1 MRMRLLALLLLTP
14 FLFAGEAPD
23 PVTKLLPQKCRM
35 CLRVSSMDRLDELGK
50 ELQRVVKL
58 IDKDT
63 GDFVRRL
70 PLSAS
75 FIHGLGLDA
84 SDPFDRTKP
93 VYVAFLDEGVLFY
106 LPLEDGK
113 KWEGERKFKDGRIG
127 VGRGGMIC
135 IGEPEFLAMPLRDRA
150 VPFMTG
156 DAGVKIFVDEL
167 FSDHRNAIQA
177 AAAGA
182 MPPIPGGPGMGDL
195 REMIDDLSEVAEDI
209 QAVDYA
215 LTWKQGRLESEGLV
229 RIKDGAALRAFLARV
244 GPPGDNDLTGFLPD
258 RQFLTLD
265 FVAKPGW
272 PGTELLKVVADHL
285 KELKA
290 EADKKEKAEADKKE
304 KQEQPAQP
312 QQEGEIPRQ
321 EQQAPEPQQPAPTE
335 KPPAAEKLEPKDVR
349 ALARAFGLNTHL
361 WEHTTGK
368 MAIGVSL
375 KGMSGTITTIIE
387 GKKGADLN
395 AALMKLDPDAMN
407 AAAKKVEAPFTF
419 AFAPRAGNHNGVEI
433 HRLKR
438 TFDPAVMGGMPMMP
452 QKVEFTTC
460 YATVNGLVLTVS
472 SAIADPTAD
481 MQTLIDRV
489 QKGER
494 HEPPHL
500 KALDRLGR
508 RHNIGVTINAG
519 ALKALGGQLFMLPE
533 IAQVLFL
540 MPDDLSM
547 STVISVW
554 DGNIHWRGDWPVEE
568 VAKIVDTIQQ
578 QEEARR
584 LAQKPEEEDFE

>member
-1 MRMRLLALLLLTP
+1 MRMRLLVLLLLTP

-35 CLRVSSMDRLDELGK
+35 CLRVSSMDRLDELAK
-50 ELQRVVKL
+50 ELQRIVKL

-75 FIHGLGLDA
+75 FVHDLGLDA

-93 VYVAFLDEGVLFY
+93 FYVAFLDEDVLFY

-113 KWEGERKFKDGRIG
+113 KWEGGRQLEGGRIG
-127 VGRGGMIC
+127 VARGGMIC
-135 IGEPEFLAMPLRDRA
+135 IGKPGILALPLRDTA
-150 VPFMTG
+150 VPFMAG
-156 DAGVKIFVDEL
+156 DAGVKVFVDEL
-167 FSDHRNAIQA
+167 LEDHKNMIEA
-177 AAAGA
+177 AAAGVMA
-182 MPPIPGGPGMGDL
+182 PIPGGPGMGDL
-195 REMIDDLSEVAEDI
+195 REMIDGLSGVAEDI
-209 QAVDYA
+209 QAIDYT
-215 LTWKQGRLESEGLV
+215 LTWKQGRLESEGLIRV
-229 RIKDGAALRAFLARV
+229 KDGATLRTFLARV
-244 GPPGDNDLTGFLPD
+244 GPPGDNALTGFLPD
-258 RQFLTLD
+258 KQFLTLD

-272 PGTELLKVVADHL
+272 PATEFMEALAD
-285 KELKA
+285 ELKQQEVQ
-290 EADKKEKAEADKKE
+290 EAKKNEDQA
-304 KQEQPAQP
+304 QPARP

-321 EQQAPEPQQPAPTE
+321 EQQVPEPEPQPQPPAPDE
-335 KPPAAEKLEPKDVR
+335 KPSEKAAPKDVR
-349 ALARAFGLNTHL
+349 ALAQAFGVNMHL

-368 MAIGVSL
+368 MAMGISL
-375 KGMSGTITTIIE
+375 AAMSGTITTIIE

-407 AAAKKVEAPFTF
+407 AAAKKTGAPFTF
-419 AFAPRAGNHNGVEI
+419 VFEPRAVNHNGVEI
-433 HRLKR
+433 HRLER
-438 TFDPAVMGGMPMMP
+438 TFDAAAMGGMAMP
-452 QKVEFTTC
+452 FMPKKVELTTC

-472 SAIADPTAD
+472 TAVVDPTAD
-481 MQTLIDRV
+481 MQKLIDRV

-494 HEPPHL
+494 HEPPHV

-508 RHNIGVTINAG
+508 RHNIGLTINAG
-519 ALKALGGQLFMLPE
+519 ALKVLGGPLAFFPE